1 MWYFYALLGPAIWA
15 LLNHLDKYLLRRFF
29 ERDAAGP
36 VLVVF
41 TGLAGI
47 VLAVA
52 ILLFGSPVFALA
64 AWQAF
69 FLVGAGALLVASY
82 IPYMIALQRD
92 EASIVA
98 SLYRLAPLFVFA
110 LSYMVLGESL
120 RPRQIAGGFVTIAG
134 SILLI
139 VDLDNGRRAPKLLT
153 FFLMCAA
160 CLMSAGTVVI
170 FKFIALQASFWS
182 AAFWEYIGAGLF
194 SIGLICGMPSY
205 RRALLTV
212 LRSRGAYGLG
222 SLPLGGEA
230 DDGEPALGSGR
241 RDQVEELDRFDE
253 AVQAQRRG
261 RRGDRRRLPGDT
273 AAEDADR
280 EGRRQDA
287 SNEAPHGHRRAGH
300 DGRSFSIGGKA
311 MIAPRRDAR
320 ISLPGPWLRMEQH
333 RTPGG
338 ARVPF

>member
-29 ERDAAGP
+29 EQDAAGP

-64 AWQAF
+64 PWQAF

-120 RPRQIAGGFVTIAG
+120 RPRQIVGGFVTIAG

-139 VDLDNGRRAPKLLT
+139 VDLDNSRRVPKLLT

-194 SIGLICGMPSY
+194 SIGLIGGMPSY
-205 RRALLTV
+205 RRALITV
-212 LRSRGAYGLG
+212 LCSRRAYALV
-222 SLPLGGEA
+222 SLTLGGEA
-230 DDGEPALGSGR
+230 LNLSANLAVGFAGLMAPLALVSIVAGLHPLFLFAYGILLTVFFPALG
-241 RDQVEELDRFDE
+241 
-253 AVQAQRRG
+253 
-261 RRGDRRRLPGDT
+261 
-273 AAEDADR
+273 R
-280 EGRRQDA
+280 EHVTPQHILQKVVAIGVM
-287 SNEAPHGHRRAGH
+287 GAGAIVT
-300 DGRSFSIGGKA
+300 FT
-311 MIAPRRDAR
+311 
-320 ISLPGPWLRMEQH
+320 E
-333 RTPGG
+333 
-338 ARVPF
+338 

>member
-212 LRSRGAYGLG
+212 LRSRRAYGLV
-222 SLPLGGEA
+222 SLTLGGEA
-230 DDGEPALGSGR
+230 LNLSANLAVGFAGLMAPLALVSIVAGLHPLFLFAYGILLTVFFPALG
-241 RDQVEELDRFDE
+241 
-253 AVQAQRRG
+253 
-261 RRGDRRRLPGDT
+261 
-273 AAEDADR
+273 R
-280 EGRRQDA
+280 EHVTPRHILQKVVAIGVM
-287 SNEAPHGHRRAGH
+287 GAGAIVT
-300 DGRSFSIGGKA
+300 FT
-311 MIAPRRDAR
+311 
-320 ISLPGPWLRMEQH
+320 E
-333 RTPGG
+333 
-338 ARVPF
+338 